1 MAWFIIVLLTIN
13 TGVTSEEIITKLNF
27 ETLQSCQEYVV
38 ENYDW
43 LNERV
48 NKDHDQHKSTPNL
61 YRCVTGLP

>member
-1 MAWFIIVLLTIN
+1 MWFIIVLLTIN
-13 TGVTSEEIITKLNF
+13 TGVTSEKIITKLNF

-48 NKDHDQHKSTPNL
+48 NKDDDQHKSTPNL
-61 YRCVTGLP
+61 YRCVIGLP